1 MIELALEN
9 ICVWVV
15 LGYSILGWLVL
26 TGIKINYGRLSHS
39 FLSIQVDPRFGWFFF
54 EVPNLLWACY
64 FIFVKGEGVTL
75 PYLLFIVH
83 YINRDIIY
91 PLSLKTTT
99 QVPLEIML
107 SAFSFTFANGYLQGI
122 ANSQADPLPA
132 FVRAL
137 GVALFVGG
145 MAVNI
150 YSDRILQQTK
160 EKLARESNC
169 WGI

>member
-1 MIELALEN
+1 M
-9 ICVWVV
+9 WTVV
-15 LGYSILGWLVL
+15 GYSILGWLVL

-64 FIFVKGEGVTL
+64 FIFLKGEGVTL

-99 QVPLEIML
+99 KVPLEIML

-122 ANSQADPLPA
+122 ANSQGDPLPV

-137 GVALFVGG
+137 GVVLFVGG

-160 EKLARESNC
+160 EKLARESNF